1 MTSSC
6 QEVVV
11 CSVIDTEKAM
21 MSTSVPL
28 LSGASSI
35 SMATS
40 GILKEFN
47 CGPDP
52 LLIFTVPPCPGGS
65 HTSWVWAVSA
75 RKYFF
80 YCRGHVL
87 LCIPSASC
95 DMKYSLAGA
104 RYEASRRCRRS
115 RTVHIEPEWP
125 LRERCGQPWR
135 PQGQN
140 GICLRSPLTIWGA
153 SPYVLHGI
161 FKKEVGHQ
169 GGAVV

>member
-6 QEVVV
+6 HEVVV
-11 CSVIDTEKAM
+11 CSVIDTENAM

-28 LSGASSI
+28 SSGAPSI

-40 GILKEFN
+40 DILKEFN

-52 LLIFTVPPCPGGS
+52 LLIFTVPAQSQGA
-65 HTSWVWAVSA
+65 HTSWVWAVST

-80 YCRGHVL
+80 HCRGQVL
-87 LCIPSASC
+87 LCIPSASR

-125 LRERCGQPWR
+125 LRERCGPPWR
-135 PQGQN
+135 RGGRRGGMYIPPTEKRTEKFVFVQ
-140 GICLRSPLTIWGA
+140 
-153 SPYVLHGI
+153 GI
-161 FKKEVGHQ
+161 FN
-169 GGAVV
+169 A